1 MTPKEK
7 AKELVEK
14 TFCFYLGDD
23 GKGNESYTDKLE
35 CLRAADKCANEIFKY
50 MYEIS
55 FSNRDEAVK
64 HAKYWKEVKQEL
76 EKLL

>member
-1 MTPKEK
+1 MTPKQK

-23 GKGNESYTDKLE
+23 GKGNEFYTDKLE
-35 CLRAADKCANEIFKY
+35 CLRAADKCANEVIKALDTRKSDY
-50 MYEIS
+50 MYLKQVE
-55 FSNRDEAVK
+55 
-64 HAKYWKEVKQEL
+64 YWKEVKQEL